1 MDFLSVAFFY
11 WIKNPS
17 GFEEAGRKKN
27 TNDEKKLVVIFTG
40 KPEY

>member
-1 MDFLSVAFFY
+1 MDFLSVAFLLD
-11 WIKNPS
+11 KKS
-17 GFEEAGRKKN
+17 VRLRRSRTEKN